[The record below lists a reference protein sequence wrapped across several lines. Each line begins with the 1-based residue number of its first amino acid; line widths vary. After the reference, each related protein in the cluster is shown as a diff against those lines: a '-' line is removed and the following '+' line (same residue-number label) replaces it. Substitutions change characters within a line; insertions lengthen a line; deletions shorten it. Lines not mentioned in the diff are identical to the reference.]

1 MKSMKD
7 FAAQQLSKKEMNN
20 VKGGWSC
27 LVVTK
32 WGEGDG
38 QNEGYYIEVPGNSA
52 DEAVRNVGHVNG
64 AVGLVC

>member
-1 MKSMKD
+1 
-7 FAAQQLSKKEMNN
+7 MNN